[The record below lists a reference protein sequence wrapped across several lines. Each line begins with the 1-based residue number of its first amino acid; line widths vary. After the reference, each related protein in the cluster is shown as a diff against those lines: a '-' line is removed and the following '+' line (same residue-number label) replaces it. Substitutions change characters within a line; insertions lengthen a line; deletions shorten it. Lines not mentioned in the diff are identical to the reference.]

1 MRRGHWLLWGC
12 LLVFS
17 AACGD
22 KGKAEGGD
30 GSDEKGGKKR
40 RDKSDKQELTD
51 PSVKPPSPPTATP
64 TGTPVGGTQE
74 DADFERWSQKA
85 KGSPPDP
92 DAAYNAGQYLY
103 NRKRF
108 EEALAMWRVAKAAT
122 PDDFD
127 AAKKIVQAL
136 NALGRHDEAA
146 RELGEVRRI
155 FQTSTDERVKKQS
168 NVVIDQL
175 VVAGRAV
182 MVLEML
188 VPNDPTLHYHWTA
201 RVDDGSGKKVAFTV
215 QLESSAY
222 GRESGMPF
230 LTGVT
235 RPAGHASFEGYK
247 ALPPYGEWRA
257 TATKRIEAE
266 LGK

>member
-1 MRRGHWLLWGC
+1 MLYRCRGRERCAETIGCFGVACSCSAPPAATRGRPRRRRLRR
-12 LLVFS
+12 
-17 AACGD
+17 
-22 KGKAEGGD
+22 E
-30 GSDEKGGKKR
+30 GGKKR

-51 PSVKPPSPPTATP
+51 PRRQAPVAPTATP
-64 TGTPVGGTQE
+64 TRTPVGGTQE

-146 RELGEVRRI
+146 RGSARCGASSRRPP
-155 FQTSTDERVKKQS
+155 TS
-168 NVVIDQL
+168 
-175 VVAGRAV
+175 A
-182 MVLEML
+182 
-188 VPNDPTLHYHWTA
+188 
-201 RVDDGSGKKVAFTV
+201 
-215 QLESSAY
+215 
-222 GRESGMPF
+222 
-230 LTGVT
+230 
-235 RPAGHASFEGYK
+235 
-247 ALPPYGEWRA
+247 
-257 TATKRIEAE
+257 
-266 LGK
+266 

>member
-92 DAAYNAGQYLY
+92 DAAYKRRSVPLQPKAVRGGAGD
-103 NRKRF
+103 
-108 EEALAMWRVAKAAT
+108 VARPPRAAT

-127 AAKKIVQAL
+127 AAKKIVPSA
-136 NALGRHDEAA
+136 
-146 RELGEVRRI
+146 
-155 FQTSTDERVKKQS
+155 ER
-168 NVVIDQL
+168 
-175 VVAGRAV
+175 A
-182 MVLEML
+182 
-188 VPNDPTLHYHWTA
+188 
-201 RVDDGSGKKVAFTV
+201 
-215 QLESSAY
+215 
-222 GRESGMPF
+222 
-230 LTGVT
+230 
-235 RPAGHASFEGYK
+235 RPARRGSEGARRGAGASSRR
-247 ALPPYGEWRA
+247 PPTSA
-257 TATKRIEAE
+257 
-266 LGK
+266 